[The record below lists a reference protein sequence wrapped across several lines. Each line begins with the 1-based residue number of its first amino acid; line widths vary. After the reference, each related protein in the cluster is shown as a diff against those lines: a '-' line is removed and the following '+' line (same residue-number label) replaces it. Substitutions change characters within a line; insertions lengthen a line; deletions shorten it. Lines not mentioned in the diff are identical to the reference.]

1 MALIPRLVAIYAV
14 SESGNKLTEIMAHNL
29 KEQQSAGHHPVIPA
43 VDHTPQFSAA
53 KCHA

>member
-1 MALIPRLVAIYAV
+1 MAQTARSVAIYAR
-14 SESGNKLTEIMAHNL
+14 EWELTEIMAHNL

-53 KCHA
+53 RCHHA